1 MNVRARIS
9 TLLIVL
15 YLAPFSGL
23 QPLSAEQVPVRHRE
37 GLVHGFLVLRS
48 AATGEA
54 LAEGELLQIAQGD
67 RVTSE
72 LVFHFKDGSLHDETA
87 VYSERGKFRLISDHL
102 IQKGPSFKHSMDMT
116 IDARTGQVN
125 IHYSD
130 EDGKEKDI
138 SEKLKAPPDLAN
150 GLTFTLL
157 KNMDAKTISE
167 LSMIAATPKPRLVKL
182 KITPQ
187 PEETF
192 KIPDGERKAT
202 HFSIHIDIGGIA
214 GWLAPI
220 LGKEPPDIHIWVLQ
234 GKAPAFLKAEGP
246 LFAGGPIWRIELTS
260 PQYPK

>member
-1 MNVRARIS
+1 MVGSA
-9 TLLIVL
+9 
-15 YLAPFSGL
+15 AA
-23 QPLSAEQVPVRHRE
+23 AEQIPVRHTE

-48 AATGEA
+48 AETNAA
-54 LAEGELLQIAQGD
+54 LAEGELLQTAQGD

-87 VYSERGKFRLISDHL
+87 VYSQRGKFRLLSDHL
-102 IQKGPSFKHSMDMT
+102 VQKGPSFKHALDMT
-116 IDARTGQVN
+116 IDARSGQVN
-125 IHYSD
+125 IHYSE

-138 SEKLKAPPDLAN
+138 SEKMKVPPDLAN

-157 KNMDAKTISE
+157 KNMDARTISE
-167 LSMIAATPKPRLVKL
+167 VSMIAATPKPRLVKL

-187 PEETF
+187 PEESF
-192 KIPDGERKAT
+192 KLPDGERKA
-202 HFSIHIDIGGIA
+202 IHYAIHVDIGGIA

-220 LGKEPPDIHIWVLQ
+220 LGKEPPDIHIWVLP